1 MAFSE
6 KAKKEIFE
14 GARGK
19 CEHCG
24 KKLSF
29 GNHEEGEWGAW
40 EPHHRVSR
48 SSGGSDCASNGEALC
63 LGCHKKTY
71 TYGKKL

>member
-14 GARGK
+14 RAGHT

-24 KKLSF
+24 KNLSF
-29 GNHEEGEWGAW
+29 DNHEEGEWGAW
-40 EPHHRVSR
+40 EPHHRVSKH
-48 SSGGSDCASNGEALC
+48 SGGSDLPSNGEALC

-71 TYGKKL
+71 TYGKGL

>member
-6 KAKKEIFE
+6 SAKKEIFDRA
-14 GARGK
+14 GGK

-24 KKLSF
+24 KTLAF
-29 GNHEEGEWGAW
+29 ANHEEGEWGAW

-48 SSGGSDCASNGEALC
+48 ASGGSDLPSNGEALC
-63 LGCHKKTY
+63 LACHKKTY